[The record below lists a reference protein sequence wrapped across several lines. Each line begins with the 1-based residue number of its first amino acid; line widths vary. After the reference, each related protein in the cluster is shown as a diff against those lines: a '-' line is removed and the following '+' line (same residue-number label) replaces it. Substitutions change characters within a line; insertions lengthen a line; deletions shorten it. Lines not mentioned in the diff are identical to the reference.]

1 MQGQQSNL
9 GNSTSQNQSTKPQPE
24 TKAAP
29 SKSVTADGYTVRKGE
44 ENLYHLELEKHAY
57 VEQAPPHPPKKVSE
71 PFTAK
76 YHAGDYRRFLEDNP
90 RLGFFV
96 NKVLHDPDTVQTEK
110 IHAEIEA
117 AKVNK
122 KRLSN

>member
-44 ENLYHLELEKHAY
+44 ETFYHLELEKHVY

-90 RLGFFV
+90 RLGYHV
-96 NKVLHDPDTVQTEK
+96 NQILHDPDTEQTEK
-110 IHAEIEA
+110 IHAELEA
-117 AKVNK
+117 AKETR
-122 KRLSN
+122 KRLSK